1 MAKRQS
7 VKGLGR
13 EIYFGDS
20 PTEASKQT
28 NFLTDKQVKQQISLE
43 RATFYVKPEQQER
56 LETLKIRLRSRFR
69 GRGERRAIDK
79 SELVR
84 LALDLLTEQDE
95 NELLERLAA
104 NIQ

>member
-7 VKGLGR
+7 IKGLGR
-13 EIYFGDS
+13 EIYFRGD

-28 NFLTDKQVKQQISLE
+28 NLFTDKQVKQQISLE
-43 RATFYVKPEQQER
+43 RATFYIKPEQQEI
-56 LETLKIRLRSRFR
+56 LETLKIKLRSKFR
-69 GRGERRAIDK
+69 GRGQRRAIDK

-95 NELLERLAA
+95 NELLERLAS
-104 NIQ
+104 

>member
-1 MAKRQS
+1 MAKHQS
-7 VKGLGR
+7 IKGLGR
-13 EIYFGDS
+13 EIYFKGS
-20 PTEASKQT
+20 ATEASKQT
-28 NFLTDKQVKQQISLE
+28 NILTDKQVKQQISLE

-56 LETLKIRLRSRFR
+56 LETLKIKLRSRLRER
-69 GRGERRAIDK
+69 GQRRAIDK

-104 NIQ
+104 

>member
-1 MAKRQS
+1 MAKHQS
-7 VKGLGR
+7 IKGLGR
-13 EIYFGDS
+13 DIYFKGS

-28 NFLTDKQVKQQISLE
+28 NILTDKQVKQQIALE

-56 LETLKIRLRSRFR
+56 LETLKIKLRSKLRER
-69 GRGERRAIDK
+69 GQRRAIDK

-104 NIQ
+104 